1 MKAKETLITLVAL
14 LAIGLTSYWAYRYEQ
29 RPDPHLCAICN
40 RSLHAGMSYRLETRR
55 GGTEYACCP
64 RCGMHY
70 TSQHAGEV
78 QRAWAVDLDT
88 GESIPAEGAFYD
100 EGGDVEY
107 CTHGQQPVQRGLEG
121 VSVRGYDRCLP
132 TLVAFKTRAEA
143 ETYQNQHG
151 GRVLDYAQAVESVKR
166 Q

>member
-1 MKAKETLITLVAL
+1 MKAKETVITLVAL
-14 LAIGLTSYWAYRYEQ
+14 VAIGITSYVAYRYEQ

-40 RSLHAGMSYRLETRR
+40 RSLHAGMAYRLETRH

-70 TSQHAGEV
+70 TIQHAGEV
-78 QRAWAVDLDT
+78 QRAWAVDLNT
-88 GESIPAEGAFYD
+88 GQLVAAEAAYYD

-107 CTHGQQPVQRGLEG
+107 CTHGEQPVQRGPEG
-121 VSVRGYDRCLP
+121 VSVRGFDRCLP

-143 ETYQNQHG
+143 EAYQRQHS
-151 GRVLDYAQAVESVKR
+151 GRVLDYAQAVESVR
-166 Q
+166 EQ